1 MLPPATTPTAP
12 SPDQVRGTPIAQ
24 SSGGL
29 PPTLR
34 AGARLRRFI
43 EESELCKD
51 GFTQAKPGG
60 QPGATPPLL
69 PSPACKTT
77 ARPWLTTPVPPAAAT
92 GGGDT
97 AKRRR
102 LFLDEPE
109 YHPAPRAFSPDPQEA
124 LLVPSAHLAPD
135 PPAKPVSPVTPP
147 LPPDFIPKP
156 QPRQPAVKRPALP
169 TGQTPP
175 CHPAA
180 VADPPSDP
188 SSFLQPG
195 MTWNPA
201 EGLPSSSLPA
211 AVPPSRPNVGSRPP
225 LPPPLPPGPPPPIQ
239 SRWRRGADSTHSSPW
254 RDHGDPVSSTASTPP
269 SSACAATPS
278 RDPASGPEPCPPQ
291 PR

>member
-1 MLPPATTPTAP
+1 MLPPATTPTPP
-12 SPDQVRGTPIAQ
+12 SSDLVRGTPTAQ
-24 SSGGL
+24 SSGG
-29 PPTLR
+29 PPPALR

-51 GFTQAKPGG
+51 GATQAKPGG
-60 QPGATPPLL
+60 GPGTTPLTL
-69 PSPACKTT
+69 PSPASCETT
-77 ARPWLTTPVPPAAAT
+77 ARPWLTAPVPPAAAT
-92 GGGDT
+92 GGGDA

-147 LPPDFIPKP
+147 LPLGFISRP
-156 QPRQPAVKRPALP
+156 QPRQPAINRPAVP
-169 TGQTPP
+169 AGRTPP
-175 CHPAA
+175 CLPAA

-201 EGLPSSSLPA
+201 EGLPSASLPA
-211 AVPPSRPNVGSRPP
+211 AAPPSQPNTGSRPP
-225 LPPPLPPGPPPPIQ
+225 PPPPLPSGPPVPQ
-239 SRWRRGADSTHSSPW
+239 SRLRQAADSTHSSPW

-269 SSACAATPS
+269 SSSCAATPS
-278 RDPASGPEPCPPQ
+278 RDPTSGPEPRP
-291 PR
+291 